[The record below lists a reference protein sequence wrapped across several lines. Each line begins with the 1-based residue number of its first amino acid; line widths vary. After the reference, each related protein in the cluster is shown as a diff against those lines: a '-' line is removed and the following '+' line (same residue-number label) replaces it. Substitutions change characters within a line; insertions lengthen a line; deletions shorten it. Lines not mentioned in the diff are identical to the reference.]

1 MWEILQT
8 PELERALLI
17 AMIAGPI
24 MGLLGTFITLRGMAF
39 FSDAI
44 SHAALTGV
52 GLGIAL
58 HLAND
63 VYGTGMQLVLTVF
76 CCMVGLMMAWLFERT
91 SLRADTVI
99 AFSYSGAVA
108 LGVILISQLKGYQS
122 LEGVLFGEILF
133 ASTQDVWMIF
143 GLSVLV
149 LAFLVLNMKAL
160 LLCVVQEALA
170 RIAGIDIRK
179 LNYLFVLLIALVIGL
194 LLQQLGALL
203 ISGLIVIPAAASRMV
218 ATSFRQML
226 LLSAAL
232 GLCAGILG
240 IVTSAQFDL
249 PTGPTIVLANVAF
262 LIVAMPMGAM
272 LGRRKLI
279 PASTSQLDR
288 V

>member
-8 PELERALLI
+8 PQLEKAFLI

-24 MGLLGTFITLRGMAF
+24 MGILGTFITLRGMAF

-44 SHAALTGV
+44 SHAAMTGV
-52 GLGIAL
+52 GLGIAS
-58 HLAND
+58 HFVSD
-63 VYGTGMQLVLTVF
+63 VYGRGMQLVLVVF
-76 CCMVGLMMAWLFERT
+76 CCLVALIMAWLFERT

-108 LGVILISQLKGYQS
+108 LGVILINQLKGYQS

-133 ASTQDVWMIF
+133 ASNQDVWLIL

-149 LAFLVLNMKAL
+149 LVFLLLNMRAL
-160 LLCVVQEALA
+160 LLCVVQENLA
-170 RIAGIDIRK
+170 RIAGINIRR
-179 LNYLFVLLIALVIGL
+179 LNYLFVVLIALVIAL

-218 ATSFRQML
+218 AGSFRQML
-226 LLSAAL
+226 ILSAL
-232 GLCAGILG
+232 FGFLAGIVG
-240 IVTSAQFDL
+240 ITSSAQFDL
-249 PTGPTIVLANVAF
+249 PTGPSIVLANVAF
-262 LIVAMPMGAM
+262 LVIAMA
-272 LGRRKLI
+272 LGRFLGRTKISRPL
-279 PASTSQLDR
+279 TQLDQ